1 MNDTN
6 QKSALTQ
13 SLKAEEKK
21 VTAKRPATKRP
32 AAKARKPAAT
42 KTTRTKRATP
52 AKPVKK
58 SAAPKKPAK
67 KHHKQKTI
75 RDSFTMPEN
84 DYNFLASLKKKCLA
98 GGVSVKKSELLRAGI
113 QALAGMS
120 LAALKKQLSKLD
132 EIKIGRPAKETKG
145 K

>member
-1 MNDTN
+1 MNDT
-6 QKSALTQ
+6 TQ
-13 SLKAEEKK
+13 IDAPTETLKAEAKK
-21 VTAKRPATKRP
+21 VTAKRPAAKRP
-32 AAKARKPAAT
+32 AAKASKPAAP
-42 KTTRTKRATP
+42 KTTRAKRVAA

-58 SAAPKKPAK
+58 AAAPKKPAK

-113 QALAGMS
+113 QALAGMN
-120 LAALKKQLSKLD
+120 LAALKRQLSKLD

>member
-1 MNDTN
+1 MNDTT
-6 QKSALTQ
+6 QKTALPET
-13 SLKAEEKK
+13 LKAEEKK
-21 VTAKRPATKRP
+21 VTPKRP
-32 AAKARKPAAT
+32 AAKARKAAAT
-42 KTTRTKRATP
+42 KTAQTKRATP

-58 SAAPKKPAK
+58 ATAPKKPAK
-67 KHHKQKTI
+67 KQHKQKTI
-75 RDSFTMPEN
+75 RDSFPMPEN

-98 GGVSVKKSELLRAGI
+98 GGISVKKSELLRAGV

-132 EIKIGRPAKETKG
+132 EIKVGRPAKETKG